1 MKGNNKQGNFMQQ
14 PNDGCNGNSGVPNTN
29 NVGNKNSTSIC
40 VAVITGV
47 FCLATALIPVIVSY
61 KKKNELEDK
70 KTKNKMEV
78 DDHKAWLDIKK
89 NEEKNQ
95 QNLES
100 YRAKKKIDQEYK
112 CINRRIAAPTI
123 QISLREWQDK
133 FNSKYPMP
141 EYSTIPHL
149 DTILNCCPED
159 FRSAMLMHLLAMYG
173 ALAFP
178 TVRAV
183 YLDGNK
189 QSPSLQVVIEGAQSS
204 GKGRFKDM
212 FYMLFER
219 VIKSDSLKLQSESP
233 DNIIQITGTEVSR
246 TRFQMILA
254 SNKGVHI
261 YVMEPEID
269 AVTES
274 IKKKGGFATELLR
287 KAFSNENITQ
297 DSMITKPYARGSFPV
312 YLNYTFTG
320 TTKAID
326 RFFKEDEYEDG
337 TASRVCFAVI
347 PELGDQMPDF
357 KKIGLKRLSVM
368 QDQIDEW
375 RKKYCYQTDEN
386 GMDIPATET
395 TIDLSYVNSVLKQW
409 LDTMFHSN
417 DKARKGISPRIAC
430 MAFRCAMVMHMMA
443 GCPGP
448 KEWKKRRQ
456 ICDLAVY
463 IANYCM
469 ERFLYKSSPDKEQ
482 RLEELTQGLHSVI
495 KPKRSLTDEE
505 LEYWYNQ
512 HGKTD
517 DKGNII
523 GYGTI
528 AKILGMEKDDVR
540 NALKKYGN
548 SLN

>member
-1 MKGNNKQGNFMQQ
+1 MYEQNKLMQQ
-14 PNDGCNGNSGVPNTN
+14 ANNYCDNGNSHYNKYGWLKDTKITVAGIGLVGGLILLYKKFDKKEKLENIKTN
-29 NVGNKNSTSIC
+29 NKFALERQKAEI
-40 VAVITGV
+40 AVKT
-47 FCLATALIPVIVSY
+47 Y
-61 KKKNELEDK
+61 QKKNELDVEK
-70 KTKNKMEV
+70 QRQIFAMKQEV
-78 DDHKAWLDIKK
+78 KA
-89 NEEKNQ
+89 
-95 QNLES
+95 QNRKSVNYEC
-100 YRAKKKIDQEYK
+100 K
-112 CINRRIAAPTI
+112 
-123 QISLREWQDK
+123 ISLREWHAK

-159 FRSAMLMHLLAMYG
+159 FRPAMLMHISAMYG

-212 FYMLFER
+212 FKLLFER
-219 VIKSDSLKLQSESP
+219 IIKSDSLKLQSENP

-430 MAFRCAMVMHMMA
+430 MAFRCAMVMHMMT

>member
-1 MKGNNKQGNFMQQ
+1 MYEQNNLMQQANNCCDKGNSHYNKYGWLKDTKIIVAGIGLVGGLILLYKKFDKKEKLENIK
-14 PNDGCNGNSGVPNTN
+14 TN
-29 NVGNKNSTSIC
+29 NKFALERQKAEI
-40 VAVITGV
+40 AVKT
-47 FCLATALIPVIVSY
+47 Y
-61 KKKNELEDK
+61 QKKNELDVEK
-70 KTKNKMEV
+70 QHQIFAMKQEV
-78 DDHKAWLDIKK
+78 KA
-89 NEEKNQ
+89 
-95 QNLES
+95 QNRKSVNYEC
-100 YRAKKKIDQEYK
+100 E
-112 CINRRIAAPTI
+112 
-123 QISLREWQDK
+123 ISLREWHAK

-159 FRSAMLMHLLAMYG
+159 FRPAMLMHMSAMYG

-219 VIKSDSLKLQSESP
+219 VIKSDSLKLQSENP

-430 MAFRCAMVMHMMA
+430 MAFRCAMVMHMMT
-443 GCPGP
+443 GCLGP